1 MYFDKYELEVMNDG
15 TKTQPE
21 QTGDDGGVDNAAYE
35 DVSE

>member
-1 MYFDKYELEVMNDG
+1 MNDG

-21 QTGDDGGVDNAAYE
+21 QTGDDGGGVDNAAYE